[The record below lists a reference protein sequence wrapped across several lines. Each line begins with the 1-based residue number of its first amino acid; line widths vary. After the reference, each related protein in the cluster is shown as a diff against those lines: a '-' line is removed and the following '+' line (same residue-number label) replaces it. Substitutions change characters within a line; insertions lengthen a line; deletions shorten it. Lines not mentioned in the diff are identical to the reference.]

1 MNLKRVTRKNTELRE
16 INFKNKFSPYAEGSC
31 FVKFG
36 NTHIVCTASV
46 EERVP
51 IWLRGKQKGWITA
64 EYGMIPRATHSRVD
78 RDISKGKISG
88 RSQEIQRLI
97 GRSLRSAINLNEL
110 GERQIKIDCD
120 VIQADGGTR
129 TASIS
134 GAWIALY
141 EAIKFLMSEG
151 KITRNPVKN
160 QVAAISCG
168 IINEEIFIDLDYEED
183 SNATV
188 DGNFVLTDN
197 KEIIEIQSSS
207 EQKPISKSN
216 FLKMYELV
224 EDNIEIIFQKQR
236 DILSL

>member
-1 MNLKRVTRKNTELRE
+1 MDIKRVTRKNTDLRE
-16 INFKNKFSPYAEGSC
+16 INLQNKFSPYAEGSC

-36 NTHIVCTASV
+36 DTHIICTASV

-51 IWLRGKQKGWITA
+51 MWLRGKQKGWVTA

-97 GRSLRSAINLNEL
+97 GRSLRSVINLNEL

-141 EAIKFLMSEG
+141 DAVKFLMSQG
-151 KITRNPVKN
+151 KITKNPIRN
-160 QVAAISCG
+160 QIAAISCG
-168 IINEEIFIDLDYEED
+168 IINEEIFIDLDYSED

-207 EQKPISKSN
+207 EQKPISKSS

-224 EDNIEIIFQKQR
+224 EDKIEIIFQKQR

>member
-1 MNLKRVTRKNTELRE
+1 MSLRRLTRKNNELRE
-16 INFKNKFSPYAEGSC
+16 INFENKFSPYAEGSC

-36 NTHIVCTASV
+36 NTHIICTASV

-51 IWLRGKQKGWITA
+51 LWLRGKQRGWVTA

-97 GRSLRSAINLNEL
+97 GRSLRSSINLNEL

-141 EAIKFLMSEG
+141 DAIKFLISQG
-151 KITRNPVKN
+151 KLTQNPIKS

-168 IINEEIFIDLDYEED
+168 IINDEIFIDLDYNED
-183 SNATV
+183 SNAIV

-224 EDNIEIIFQKQR
+224 EDNIEIIFKKQR

>member
-1 MNLKRVTRKNTELRE
+1 MDIKRVTRKNTDLRE
-16 INFKNKFSPYAEGSC
+16 INLQNKFSPYAEGSC

-36 NTHIVCTASV
+36 DTHIICTASV

-51 IWLRGKQKGWITA
+51 MWLRGKQQGWITA

-141 EAIKFLMSEG
+141 DAVKFLMSQG
-151 KITRNPVKN
+151 KITKNPIKN
-160 QVAAISCG
+160 QIAAISCG
-168 IINEEIFIDLDYEED
+168 IINEEIFIDLDYNED

-207 EQKPISKSN
+207 EQKPISKTS

-224 EDNIEIIFQKQR
+224 ENKIEIIFQKQR

>member
-1 MNLKRVTRKNTELRE
+1 MDIKRVTRKNTDLRE
-16 INFKNKFSPYAEGSC
+16 INLQNKFSPYAEGSC

-36 NTHIVCTASV
+36 DTHIICTASV

-51 IWLRGKQKGWITA
+51 MWLRGKQQGWITA

-97 GRSLRSAINLNEL
+97 GRSLRSVINLNEL

-141 EAIKFLMSEG
+141 DAVKFLMSQG
-151 KITRNPVKN
+151 KITKNPIKN
-160 QVAAISCG
+160 QIAAISCG
-168 IINEEIFIDLDYEED
+168 IINEEIFIDLDYSED

-207 EQKPISKSN
+207 EQKPISKSS

-224 EDNIEIIFQKQR
+224 ENKIDIIFQKQR

>member
-1 MNLKRVTRKNTELRE
+1 MDIKRVTRKNTDLRE
-16 INFKNKFSPYAEGSC
+16 IKLQNKFSPYAEGSC

-36 NTHIVCTASV
+36 DTHIICTASV
-46 EERVP
+46 EERIP
-51 IWLRGKQKGWITA
+51 MWLRGKQKGWVTA

-141 EAIKFLMSEG
+141 DAVKFLMSQG
-151 KITRNPVKN
+151 KITKNPIKN
-160 QVAAISCG
+160 QIAAISCG
-168 IINEEIFIDLDYEED
+168 IINEEIFIDLDYYED

-207 EQKPISKSN
+207 EQKPISKSD

-224 EDNIEIIFQKQR
+224 ENKIEIIFQKQR
-236 DILSL
+236 DVLSL